1 MFVDESNANELNVF
15 ASKYIDRQKTRMLNH
30 SQAVMTTIITITDT
44 SHVGAGC

>member
-1 MFVDESNANELNVF
+1 
-15 ASKYIDRQKTRMLNH
+15 MLNH